1 MRVLI
6 APDKFKGSL
15 SAQEVCTHLA
25 AGIRDRYPHA
35 DIVVSPLA
43 DGGEGSLD
51 TVENALTNI
60 KRKYVHT
67 VNAAGD
73 PLTTYYLHDG
83 NQAWIEM
90 AKASGWTSLAPYQ
103 RLPMN
108 LSTFGTGVLVADAIT
123 EGFTEITIFCG
134 GSATVDGG
142 LGIAMAVGYQFRDDK
157 GTLLKAQASSLD
169 KINQLAKPI
178 RLELKGIRF
187 FMAVDVFNPLTGPH
201 GAAVVYG
208 PQKGAN
214 PEQCL
219 QLDLG
224 LKHLRRVW
232 EKYLGQDPGDVPGA
246 GAAGGLGAAGIA
258 FLGANIVSG
267 AQYLMSLCSLEE
279 KIKSAD
285 LVVTGEGKLDHQ
297 SLAGKLVWQIY
308 QLTTASNKP
317 LIIVCGTNTVQEVS
331 LQASVMSLTGMGYSS
346 EQAIRH
352 APQLIYAIGQNIGA
366 GLA

>member
-1 MRVLI
+1 MRILI
-6 APDKFKGSL
+6 SPDKFKGSL
-15 SAQEVCTHLA
+15 SAQDVCAHLA
-25 AGIRDRYPHA
+25 AGIRNTFPHS
-35 DIVVSPLA
+35 DILISPLA

-51 TVENALTNI
+51 TVESALGEV

-73 PLTTYYLHDG
+73 PLTTYYLHTG
-83 NQAWIEM
+83 TQAWIEM
-90 AKASGWTSLAPYQ
+90 AKASGWGSLAAHQ
-103 RLPMN
+103 RQPLN
-108 LSTFGTGVLVADAIT
+108 LSTNGTGVLVKDALAAGCT
-123 EGFTEITIFCG
+123 EMTIFCG

-142 LGIAMAVGYQFRDDK
+142 LGLATALGYQFRDDE
-157 GTLLKAQASSLD
+157 GTLLKTQAASLE
-169 KINQLAKPI
+169 KINHLVKPQNLDLS
-178 RLELKGIRF
+178 RLRIT
-187 FMAVDVFNPLTGPH
+187 MAVDVFNPLTGPH

-214 PEQCL
+214 PEQCH

-224 LKHLRRVW
+224 LEHLRRVW
-232 EKYLGQDPGDVPGA
+232 RKGLDLDPGDVPGA
-246 GAAGGLGAAGIA
+246 GAAGGLGAGGIA
-258 FLGANIVSG
+258 FLRANIVSG
-267 AQYLMSLCSLEE
+267 AQYLISLCSLEE
-279 KIKSAD
+279 KIQSAD